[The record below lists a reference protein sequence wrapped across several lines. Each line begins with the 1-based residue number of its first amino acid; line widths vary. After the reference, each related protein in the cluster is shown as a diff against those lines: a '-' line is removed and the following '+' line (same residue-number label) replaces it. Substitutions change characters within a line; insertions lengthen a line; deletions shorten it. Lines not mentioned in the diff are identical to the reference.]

1 MLSVSFDIT
10 PANAISV
17 GSVKRI
23 VAILLVISKVASFL
37 SLATNRL
44 AISCAKVSSAPHGI
58 TPSCSY
64 PFYQSPESY

>member
-44 AISCAKVSSAPHGI
+44 AIS
-58 TPSCSY
+58 
-64 PFYQSPESY
+64 